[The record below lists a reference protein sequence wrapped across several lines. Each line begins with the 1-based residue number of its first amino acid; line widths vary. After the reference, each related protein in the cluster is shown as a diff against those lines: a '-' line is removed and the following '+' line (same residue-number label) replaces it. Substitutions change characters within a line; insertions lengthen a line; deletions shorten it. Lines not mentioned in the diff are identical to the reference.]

1 MNIILDRNTKKEQY
15 RSQVENFVD
24 PGPDFKGIAASYG
37 DALAF
42 LIENLDYFLFGEEF
56 GVSEAY
62 RVSREKPKLVL
73 LPSSIEMQS
82 YFIFAKGSPWTKVLS
97 KGTLIQNVPRAFRV
111 VPVGN

>member
-1 MNIILDRNTKKEQY
+1 MNIILGRESTVEQY
-15 RSQVENFVD
+15 RSQVDNFVN
-24 PGPDFKGIAASYG
+24 PSPDFQGISASYG
-37 DALAF
+37 EALAF
-42 LIENLDYFLFGEEF
+42 LIENLDFFLYGEEF

-97 KGTLIQNVPRAFRV
+97 KGT
-111 VPVGN
+111 